1 MKLTTLTTGL
11 ALAVAGIALA
21 FPSEGQAQKRIEQQN
36 GPWKHRG
43 AGVVFPDRVGQ
54 FERISI
60 TEFSSDG
67 RDAGVRYK
75 LVNDDGTLSV
85 TVFLYPKIKGVNCA
99 EIFADG
105 ASLIAKYPGAQEDRF
120 WISPSPDRSLPSAA
134 LSIRFDVPENSTGE
148 GHQASLSDR
157 YLYCPAKGDWLVKY
171 RATWFGG
178 TSENFPDPLDLM
190 SAIDWSAAE
199 R

>member
-1 MKLTTLTTGL
+1 MKFTTLTTGL

-21 FPSEGQAQKRIEQQN
+21 FPSEGQAQKRIEQQA

-54 FERISI
+54 FERTSI
-60 TEFSSDG
+60 TEYTSNG
-67 RDAGVRYK
+67 RDGSVGYR
-75 LVNDDGTLSV
+75 LVNDDGTLIL
-85 TVFLYPKIKGVNCA
+85 TAYLYPKVDGANCA
-99 EIFADG
+99 EIFADA
-105 ASLIAKYPGAQEDRF
+105 ASHIAKNPGAQEERI
-120 WISPSPDRSLPSAA
+120 WLSPSPDRARASAA
-134 LSIRFDVPENSTGE
+134 LSIRYAMPENYTGE
-148 GHQASLSDR
+148 GRPASLSDL

-178 TSENFPDPLDLM
+178 TAENFPDPLDLM
-190 SAIDWSAAE
+190 SAIDWRAAE